1 MALSPTTRLILR
13 ISAAGAIAGGI
24 YSYLAHGH
32 AFAGVVVGG
41 VNGAAIPW
49 LEITLRGPAGAFV
62 RRLPFLGLLALRSA
76 LFLAVIVLV
85 NVVCVPLVNGF
96 DWMRV
101 LESSDIVFA
110 IAATIVGS
118 LLLGVDDLLGQGVL
132 FAFVAGRYHR
142 PRLEERALLFVDLR
156 ASTATAERLGGPRFL
171 DFLNAVF
178 ADLSAAIAEHGGEI
192 HKYVGDEVIATWRL
206 GPGRNDARVVHAW
219 ASARIR
225 LAAGA
230 ESYLREF
237 GLVPEFRAALH
248 AGEIVVGELGSLKKE
263 IALIGDPM
271 NTTARI
277 LDACR
282 DLDRPALASLALLE
296 RLDGLPDWIAPR
308 AIAPLPL
315 RGKAEPLE
323 LFALER
329 IEAPALA
336 NAGRSESPAN
346 GVI

>member
-1 MALSPTTRLILR
+1 MALGSSTRLILR
-13 ISAAGAIAGGI
+13 ISAGGAIAGAI
-24 YSYLAHGH
+24 YSYLAHND
-32 AFAGVVVGG
+32 ALAGAVIGG

-85 NVVCVPLVNGF
+85 NLVCVPLVNGF
-96 DWMRV
+96 DWMLV
-101 LESSDIVFA
+101 LQSGDIVFA

-156 ASTATAERLGGPRFL
+156 SSTATAERLGGPRFL

-178 ADLSAAIAEHGGEI
+178 SDLSAAIAENGGEI

-206 GPGRNDARVVHAW
+206 APGRNEARVVSAW
-219 ASARIR
+219 ASARAR

-230 ESYLREF
+230 ESYRREF
-237 GLVPEFRAALH
+237 GLVPDFRAALH
-248 AGEIVVGELGSLKKE
+248 AGEVVVGELGSLKKE

-271 NTTARI
+271 NTAARI

-282 DLDRPALASLALLE
+282 DLDSPALASLALLG
-296 RLDGLPDWIAPR
+296 RLDSLPDSIAPR

-329 IEAPALA
+329 AEAPALA
-336 NAGRSESPAN
+336 GAEAG
-346 GVI
+346 